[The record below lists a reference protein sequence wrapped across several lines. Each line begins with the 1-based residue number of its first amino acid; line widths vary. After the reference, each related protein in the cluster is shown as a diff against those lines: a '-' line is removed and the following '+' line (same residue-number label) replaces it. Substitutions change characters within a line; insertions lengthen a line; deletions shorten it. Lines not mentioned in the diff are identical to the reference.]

1 MQKKLPQE
9 LCRSGRDYQRKL
21 QGTAVFAAETDR
33 LTSFER
39 FENEDAIYKGQLTQ
53 RNYDNDPP
61 TGIQGSIRS
70 VVPSDD
76 DATSPEAVGSEEE
89 KRRRFR
95 YLTEIGFA
103 MKTYSEWLGED
114 SAISSTYDTLP
125 WQFCIREYNPDTYM
139 NLFYKANSE
148 GTFFEVEK
156 ECKTIIT
163 EGSINGSAPLDAKF
177 KGYCR
182 DIPAPKSIS

>member
-1 MQKKLPQE
+1 MRRWNILFIALLPLGILQWVRMMQPPASRGSELQKKLPQE

-89 KRRRFR
+89 ACSQNGCF
-95 YLTEIGFA
+95 
-103 MKTYSEWLGED
+103 
-114 SAISSTYDTLP
+114 
-125 WQFCIREYNPDTYM
+125 
-139 NLFYKANSE
+139 
-148 GTFFEVEK
+148 TF
-156 ECKTIIT
+156 
-163 EGSINGSAPLDAKF
+163 L
-177 KGYCR
+177 
-182 DIPAPKSIS
+182 